1 MGFLVLICA
10 FLLFVRAES
19 YVLLT
24 ANVDDIHAIAN
35 QVAKSPIM
43 NQLKDIWRRA
53 SKTFKNQYS
62 KVRDENS
69 DKAGGIK
76 EREDPNMRAQR
87 RKAVD
92 SLVQLGHNASIYLK
106 EAFDSLMKKF

>member
-53 SKTFKNQYS
+53 SKTFNSQYS
-62 KVRDENS
+62 KIRAEKS
-69 DKAGGIK
+69 DKDGGR
-76 EREDPNMRAQR
+76 REQEEPNMRSQR
-87 RKAVD
+87 RKAINH
-92 SLVQLGHNASIYLK
+92 LMELGHNASIYLK
-106 EAFDSLMKKF
+106 EVFDSLNKF